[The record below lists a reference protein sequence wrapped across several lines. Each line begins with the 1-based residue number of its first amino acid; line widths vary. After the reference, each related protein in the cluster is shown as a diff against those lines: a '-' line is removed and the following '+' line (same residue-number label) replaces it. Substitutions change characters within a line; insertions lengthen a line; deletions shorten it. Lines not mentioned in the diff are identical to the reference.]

1 MHDEQQMPILA
12 ASACVMREG
21 RVLMVRSY
29 EELWAF
35 PGGKVETGETI
46 VEAATRELFEE
57 TGVTADLHTL
67 VGQFDVCSK
76 TGQNYTIVCL
86 LGTWLSGEGV
96 AHSDAL
102 EAKWVPADNPKK
114 LKLAQHMAVAL
125 EMACN
130 LQKV

>member
-1 MHDEQQMPILA
+1 MYPSQQSPILA
-12 ASACVMREG
+12 ASACVIRDG
-21 RVLMVRSY
+21 RVLLVRRY

-35 PGGKVETGETI
+35 PGGKVEAGETI
-46 VEAATRELFEE
+46 IEAATREMFEE
-57 TGVTADLHTL
+57 TGVTADLNTL
-67 VGQFDVCSK
+67 VGQFDVTSK
-76 TGQNYTIVCL
+76 AGQNYTIVCL
-86 LGTWLSGEGV
+86 LGTWLTGEGV

-102 EAKWVPADNPKK
+102 EAKWVPADNPKQ